1 MMVENPEESLSFSAF
16 RSTGM
21 TKQQPYCPECETTP
35 DALDRRTFL
44 HAMGGTA
51 VTLVGLQAVPSATP
65 AVRAD
70 APARNTKPAEAMIR
84 ELHAGLSDEQK
95 RRVCLPWNHGAANG
109 ATPTRLRFYN
119 NAIFGDRRIQD
130 VYTPAQRELCER
142 ILRGICSGDEGF
154 RLISRGGTW
163 DNTQAFERCGA
174 YIFGD
179 PSGDNQFAWVFT
191 GHHLTIRCDGNS
203 EPDAAFGGP
212 MYYGHSPDGW
222 SQRNIFFPQT
232 RSAKDVFE
240 SLSDNQRRQAM
251 ATWAPR
257 EARELEESVR
267 FRERHPGLPA
277 NEMTHDQRALVQR
290 LMRTVLAPY
299 RSEDADEVMQI
310 IQRNGGLERLH
321 LAFYQDQGESR
332 GWSFW
337 RIEGPG
343 FVWNFRVLPHVHTYV
358 NIAVPRNA

>member
-1 MMVENPEESLSFSAF
+1 MSE
-16 RSTGM
+16 
-21 TKQQPYCPECETTP
+21 QQPYCPECETT
-35 DALDRRTFL
+35 DESLDRRTFL

-51 VTLVGLQAVPSATP
+51 VTLVGLQAVPSAAP
-65 AVRAD
+65 RVRAD
-70 APARNTKPAEAMIR
+70 APARTSKPAEAMIR
-84 ELHAGLSDEQK
+84 ELHSGLSDTQK
-95 RRVCLPWNHGAANG
+95 RRVCLPWDHHMGGWDANRRG
-109 ATPTRLRFYN
+109 MPEPATRLRFFN

-130 VYTPAQRELCER
+130 VYSPAQRELCER
-142 ILRGICSGDEGF
+142 ILRSISNGDEGY
-154 RLISRGGTW
+154 RLMSRGGTW
-163 DNTQAFERCGA
+163 DNSQAFERCGA

-179 PSGDNQFAWVFT
+179 PTGDGQFAWVFT
-191 GHHLTIRCDGNS
+191 GHHLTVRCDGNS

-232 RSAKDVFE
+232 RAAKDVFE
-240 SLSDNQRRQAM
+240 SLNERQRRQAM
-251 ATWAPR
+251 ATR
-257 EARELEESVR
+257 EDDERPELEESVQ
-267 FRERHPGLPA
+267 FRQRHPGLPA
-277 NEMTHDQRALVQR
+277 SELSADQRALVQR
-290 LMRTVLAPY
+290 VMRTVLAPY
-299 RSEDADEVMQI
+299 RAEDADEVMQI

-332 GWSFW
+332 GWSYW

>member
-1 MMVENPEESLSFSAF
+1 MSEQKPF
-16 RSTGM
+16 
-21 TKQQPYCPECETTP
+21 CPECEMTE
-35 DALDRRTFL
+35 DALDRRSFL
-44 HAMGGTA
+44 SAAAGTA
-51 VTLVGLQAVPSATP
+51 VTLVGLQAVPSVAP
-65 AVRAD
+65 RALAD
-70 APARNTKPAEAMIR
+70 APARTSKPAEALIR

-95 RRVCLPWNHGAANG
+95 RRVCYPWDHRSGGWDVARRGPEPAA
-109 ATPTRLRFYN
+109 RLRFFN
-119 NAIFGDRRIQD
+119 NAIWGDRRIHD
-130 VYTPAQRELCER
+130 VYRPAQRELCER
-142 ILRGICSGDEGF
+142 ILRGICNGDDGF

-179 PSGDNQFAWVFT
+179 PTGNGQFAWVFT
-191 GHHLTIRCDGNS
+191 GHHLTVRCDGNS

-232 RSAKDVFE
+232 RAVKDVFE
-240 SLSDNQRRQAM
+240 SLSENQRRQAM
-251 ATWAPR
+251 ASWRPNER
-257 EARELEESVR
+257 PELEESVR
-267 FRERHPGLPA
+267 FRARGQAHPGLA
-277 NEMTHDQRALVQR
+277 ASELTTDQRALMQQA
-290 LMRTVLAPY
+290 MRTILAPY
-299 RSEDADEVMQI
+299 RAEDADEVMQI
-310 IQRNGGLERLH
+310 MRRNGGLERLH

-358 NIAVPRNA
+358 NIGVPRQA